1 MAKSKDKQKQQ
12 TDQQRLDQLVLKV
25 KEQYPELAFFFDDD
39 FGGYSQEVRDLLIE
53 AALDPNFTAD
63 LFDRKYKQ
71 TGYYNEVDKD
81 IRAWNAA
88 TTEARRTLVE
98 STVDAIRGTYGDVFA
113 NEQDLMRVAEGAA
126 RQNLSGVRLKNYV
139 FSQAAD
145 LGKSTATVTE
155 SASADAIR
163 KIASDYGYQASD
175 DEIQSILTGKPERG
189 TNTVLTEQA
198 LRERAKL
205 AILGEMPHLKP
216 QLDSGL
222 TPATMFKNYQTEAAS
237 LLGVDSNTIN
247 FSDPK
252 WRNALASRDPQG
264 NVRQLSLAEWRRE
277 IRTNPEYG
285 YQFTPQAN
293 QDAVDIAL
301 TIAKAFGKTI

>member
-1 MAKSKDKQKQQ
+1 MAKNAKAKAKV
-12 TDQQRLDQLVLKV
+12 DQQKLDQLILKV
-25 KEQYPELAFFFDDD
+25 KEQFPEWAFFFDED

-53 AALDPNFTAD
+53 AALDPNYTEA

-71 TGYYNEVDKD
+71 TAYYNEVDKD
-81 IRAWNAA
+81 IRAWNASTA
-88 TTEARRTLVE
+88 EARNTLIE
-98 STVDAIRGTYGDVFA
+98 STVDAIRGSYGDVFA
-113 NEQDLMRVAEGAA
+113 SDEDLMKVAEGAA

-139 FSQAAD
+139 FSQAAAM
-145 LGKSTATVTE
+145 GKSTAAVTG

-163 KIASDYGYQASD
+163 KIATDYGYQASD
-175 DEIQSILTGKPERG
+175 DEIESILTGKPERG
-189 TNTVLTEQA
+189 TTNVLTEQG

-216 QLDSGL
+216 QLDAGL
-222 TPATMFKNYQTEAAS
+222 TPATMFKNYQTEAAT
-237 LLGVDSNTIN
+237 LLGVDPNTIN

-264 NVRQLSLAEWRRE
+264 NIRQLSLPEWRRE

-293 QDAVDIAL
+293 QDALDIAL
-301 TIAKAFGKTI
+301 TVAKAFGKSI